1 MQVLSSLSGITFY
14 APSAGFAP
22 TNGADVSAIASAYQV
37 VSATATRL
45 YAGTSYLT
53 GVNEAPISAERAGQA
68 ANASLAT
75 SAWYDGTGRFI
86 SALPD
91 SAAVSSIASAYAESA
106 ASSKQDTLSFAY
118 NTADQISSINGS
130 ALGGMDEAA
139 VSSIASAYAEAAA
152 SSKLDTSA
160 FNSGDFYSTSNPSGF
175 ITGVDLSNYATTG
188 YVDSSVS
195 SKLDSTAFNSADF
208 YSTANPSGFITGVD
222 LSPYQTTAD
231 MSGYIPTSM
240 SSDFQQVTGM
250 SSYVPYSSI
259 GYNTA
264 SAISGIN
271 GSALAGT
278 TYSAGTGIDI
288 TDDVISV
295 EAPVDI
301 VAGPGIVVD
310 NPDGNTLRVSMAA
323 DYETVLW
330 EQSSYTYGI
339 TSVTLSES
347 YKNFETIK
355 IFTNKGDVILF
366 HPDNSQLVNGVT
378 LTHFT
383 DTNIWV
389 IPWSFT
395 DNTHFEG
402 AAGKMLYTDSGTVT
416 VKYVSVDNS
425 APYGRW
431 EQPEKIV
438 GIHRIANN

>member
-37 VSATATRL
+37 VSSTATQL

-53 GVNEAPISAERAGQA
+53 SVNEAPISAERAGQA

-139 VSSIASAYAEAAA
+139 VSSIASAYAESAA
-152 SSKLDTSA
+152 S
-160 FNSGDFYSTSNPSGF
+160 G
-175 ITGVDLSNYATTG
+175 
-188 YVDSSVS
+188 
-195 SKLDSTAFNSADF
+195 KLDSSASSSF
-208 YSTANPSGFITGVD
+208 YTTANESGFITGVD

-231 MSGYIPTSM
+231 MSSYIPTSM

-295 EAPVDI
+295 ETPVDI
-301 VAGPGIVVD
+301 VAGPGIVID
-310 NPDGNTLRVSMAA
+310 NPDGNTLRVSCASA
-323 DYETVLW
+323 YETVLW
-330 EQSSYTYGI
+330 SASGYAVGDSAQNI
-339 TSVTLSES
+339 TLSES
-347 YKNFETIK
+347 PLNFNTIRVYGYRPLSTGAYGAT
-355 IFTNKGDVILF
+355 FSNDMDVQWLKTC
-366 HPDNSQLVNGVT
+366 SVNQVSFPYTINAGSYYLGSLEISGISSTSWKESGWHVVVSNTAHTGMAGVYA
-378 LTHFT
+378 H
-383 DTNIWV
+383 V
-389 IPWSFT
+389 
-395 DNTHFEG
+395 H
-402 AAGKMLYTDSGTVT
+402 
-416 VKYVSVDNS
+416 
-425 APYGRW
+425 
-431 EQPEKIV
+431 KIV
-438 GIHRIANN
+438 GIHRTASN